1 MWGVHTRTGLEKGL
15 VGACTHV
22 QVSVLGVH
30 TRTGV
35 CGGQGARCAEFT
47 VPLTVEGCE
56 FSQEENEEKDYFAR
70 CLDSRIR

>member
-1 MWGVHTRTGLEKGL
+1 MPHCVYIRTWKRALWGRAHAYRCLW
-15 VGACTHV
+15 GACTHV
-22 QVSVLGVH
+22 QVSV
-30 TRTGV
+30 
-35 CGGQGARCAEFT
+35 GGRGARCTEFT